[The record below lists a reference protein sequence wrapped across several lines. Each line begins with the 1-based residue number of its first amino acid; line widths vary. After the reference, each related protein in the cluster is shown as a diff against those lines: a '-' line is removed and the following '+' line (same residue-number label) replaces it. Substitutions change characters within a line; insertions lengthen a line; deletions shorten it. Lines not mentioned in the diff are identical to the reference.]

1 MRANLK
7 VAILFGLS
15 VVLGALVWILSPAL
29 TGHREPWDA
38 DSLFYRCGLF
48 LAGFIPA
55 CFSARRFWLWALG
68 AWVGQLFAFVVLILR
83 FGSGPLWLVG
93 VFALFAYA
101 LWSLAG
107 AGLGAGVH
115 YLFRRHVSHSVNDA

>member
-1 MRANLK
+1 MRATHK
-7 VAILFGLS
+7 TPILLGVS
-15 VVLGALVWILSPAL
+15 VILGALVWFLSPAL

-38 DSLFYRCGLF
+38 DSLFYHCGVF

-68 AWVGQLFAFVVLILR
+68 AWLGQMLAFLVLLLC

-93 VFALFAYA
+93 LLFLSFYA
-101 LWSLAG
+101 LLSLAG
-107 AGLGAGVH
+107 AGIGAGVH
-115 YLFRRHVSHSVNDA
+115 YLFCRHVSHSTKVT